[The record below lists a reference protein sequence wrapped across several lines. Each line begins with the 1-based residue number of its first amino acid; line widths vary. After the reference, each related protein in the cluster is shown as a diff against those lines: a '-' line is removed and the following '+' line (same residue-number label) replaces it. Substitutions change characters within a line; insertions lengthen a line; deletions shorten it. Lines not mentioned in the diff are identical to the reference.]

1 MSINI
6 GIFTFDGPYKT
17 ATTLKDK
24 SGIYA
29 ILSLNGVKI
38 NIIDI
43 GESSMVKTRIEGH
56 FKDSS
61 LYKQYKGFLMV
72 AVCYTPNIQQ
82 AGRRLIQK
90 ELRLLLKPVCG

>member
-6 GIFTFDGPYKT
+6 GTYTFDGPYKT

-29 ILSLNGVKI
+29 ILTLNGVKI

-61 LYKQYKGFLMV
+61 LYKQGKGFLMV
-72 AVCYTPNIQQ
+72 AVYYTPNIQQ
-82 AGRRLIQK
+82 AGRRLIQEK
-90 ELRLLLKPVCG
+90 IKLHLKPF